1 MPGGKVHGDWDH
13 LLQLGA
19 GAGQPLGHQPG
30 HQAADIVDIID
41 IIDIRYKKFLEPDD
55 KVTSIVA
62 PCQVLVAAEHG
73 PSHRGRGQEEGG
85 LHLAEAR
92 QPVTST
98 DLM

>member
-1 MPGGKVHGDWDH
+1 MSSLDVYMKESGEIVAR
-13 LLQLGA
+13 LGFMSEEYSWFRC
-19 GAGQPLGHQPG
+19 
-30 HQAADIVDIID
+30 
-41 IIDIRYKKFLEPDD
+41 RYYRYYRYWIHKLFCDT
-55 KVTSIVA
+55 VTSIVS

>member
-41 IIDIRYKKFLEPDD
+41 IIDNVDNIDIGIYSDLATRRGR
-55 KVTSIVA
+55 
-62 PCQVLVAAEHG
+62 VAAPAQRTWCILLGSLET
-73 PSHRGRGQEEGG
+73 
-85 LHLAEAR
+85 AR
-92 QPVTST
+92 N
-98 DLM
+98 LCKL